1 MNTDIDPDKPW
12 PFPTNI
18 IQGDNDAKLIADCLN
33 LLQDFTAFQL
43 RGEIYYGYLDVRALK
58 VIESL
63 RADEE
68 LRKDIDTNE
77 AKPST

>member
-1 MNTDIDPDKPW
+1 MNIDPDKPW
-12 PFPTNI
+12 LFPSHI

-43 RGEIYYGYLDVRALK
+43 RGEIYYGYLDTKALK
-58 VIESL
+58 VIE
-63 RADEE
+63 E
-68 LRKDIDTNE
+68 LREAKDNE

>member
-1 MNTDIDPDKPW
+1 MNIDPDKPW
-12 PFPTNI
+12 PFPSNI
-18 IQGDNDAKLIADCLN
+18 IQGGDNDAKLIADCLA

-43 RGEIYYGYLDVRALK
+43 RGEIYYGYLDTKALK

-63 RADEE
+63 RAGEE
-68 LRKDIDTNE
+68 LREANNNE

>member
-1 MNTDIDPDKPW
+1 MTIDESKPW
-12 PFPTNI
+12 PFPSHF
-18 IQGDNDAKLIADCLN
+18 GDTAEDDHKLKADCLE

-58 VIESL
+58 VIE
-63 RADEE
+63 E
-68 LRKDIDTNE
+68 LREAQDNE

>member
-1 MNTDIDPDKPW
+1 MNIDPDKPW
-12 PFPTNI
+12 PFPSHF
-18 IQGDNDAKLIADCLN
+18 GDTAEDSKLIADCLE

-58 VIESL
+58 VIE
-63 RADEE
+63 E
-68 LRKDIDTNE
+68 LREAQDNE

>member
-1 MNTDIDPDKPW
+1 MTIDDTKPW
-12 PFPTNI
+12 PFPSNI
-18 IQGDNDAKLIADCLN
+18 IQGDNDAKLIADCLA

-43 RGEIYYGYLDVRALK
+43 RGEIYYGYLDTKALK

-63 RADEE
+63 RAGEE
-68 LRKDIDTNE
+68 LRGATDE

>member
-1 MNTDIDPDKPW
+1 MNIDPDKPW
-12 PFPTNI
+12 PFPSNLI
-18 IQGDNDAKLIADCLN
+18 HGGDNDPKLIADCLE

-68 LRKDIDTNE
+68 LRKDIDNE

>member
-1 MNTDIDPDKPW
+1 MTIDDTKPW
-12 PFPTNI
+12 PFPSNI
-18 IQGDNDAKLIADCLN
+18 IQGGDNDAKLIADCLE

-43 RGEIYYGYLDVRALK
+43 RGEIYYGYLDTKALK

-63 RADEE
+63 RTGEE
-68 LRKDIDTNE
+68 LREANNNE

>member
-1 MNTDIDPDKPW
+1 MNIDPDKPW
-12 PFPTNI
+12 PFPSNLVH
-18 IQGDNDAKLIADCLN
+18 GDNDAKLIADCLT

-43 RGEIYYGYLDVRALK
+43 RGEIYYGYLDTKALK

-63 RADEE
+63 RAGEE
-68 LRKDIDTNE
+68 LRGATDE

>member
-1 MNTDIDPDKPW
+1 MNIDESKPW
-12 PFPTNI
+12 PFPSHF
-18 IQGDNDAKLIADCLN
+18 GDTHEDDKLKADCLA

-43 RGEIYYGYLDVRALK
+43 RGEIYYGYLDVKALK

-63 RADEE
+63 RAEEE

>member
-1 MNTDIDPDKPW
+1 MTDTNELKPW
-12 PFPTNI
+12 PFPSNL

-43 RGEIYYGYLDVRALK
+43 RGEIYYGYLDVKALK
-58 VIESL
+58 VIE
-63 RADEE
+63 E
-68 LRKDIDTNE
+68 LREAQDNE

>member
-1 MNTDIDPDKPW
+1 MNIDPDKPW
-12 PFPTNI
+12 PFPSNL
-18 IQGDNDAKLIADCLN
+18 IQGGDNDAKLIADCLE

-43 RGEIYYGYLDVRALK
+43 RGEIYYGYLDTKALK

-63 RADEE
+63 RAGEE
-68 LRKDIDTNE
+68 LREANNNE

>member
-1 MNTDIDPDKPW
+1 MNIDPDKPW
-12 PFPTNI
+12 PFPSNI
-18 IQGDNDAKLIADCLN
+18 IHGGDNDAKLIADCLA

-43 RGEIYYGYLDVRALK
+43 RGEIYYGYLDTKALK

-63 RADEE
+63 RAGEE
-68 LRKDIDTNE
+68 LRGATDE

>member
-1 MNTDIDPDKPW
+1 MNIDPDKPW
-12 PFPTNI
+12 PFPSHYTN
-18 IQGDNDAKLIADCLN
+18 GDEDDDKLKADCLA

-43 RGEIYYGYLDVRALK
+43 RGEIYYGYLDVKALK

-63 RADEE
+63 RAEEE
-68 LRKDIDTNE
+68 LREDTDYE